1 MEEMNNNV
9 TSPNGGEKK
18 GLAIASLVLGI
29 VSVVFMCLWYIGIP
43 CAILGLVFGILSN
56 KAKKNG
62 MATAG
67 IVLSIIGFLLV
78 ALLLIL
84 VIAGIT
90 SGTFAGIMSSIQ

>member
-9 TSPNGGEKK
+9 TPPNGGEKK

-29 VSVVFMCLWYIGIP
+29 VSVVFMCNWWIGVP
-43 CAILGLVFGILSN
+43 CAILGLIFGILSN

-67 IVLSIIGFLLV
+67 IVLSIVGFVFV
-78 ALLLIL
+78 ALILIL
-84 VIAGIT
+84 VAAGVS
-90 SGTFAGIMSSIQ
+90 SGLFADIIGSIQ